1 MSSRLANSI
10 IGVGAFAILIGLCL
24 FPVAMGDHGDSSL
37 LPLGACALSL
47 GSLAVASGIYVK
59 ARTVGPKAG
68 TSTETKGQPKRVR
81 GGCDICHG
89 DFPIIHCKVH
99 QLHLCTECM
108 REHFDVRSCIYVP
121 STRGQAAKPQGLAAK
136 SRG

>member
-1 MSSRLANSI
+1 MSTRLANLL
-10 IGVGAFAILIGLCL
+10 IGLGAFGILVGLCL

-37 LPLGACALSL
+37 LPMGACALSL

-59 ARTVGPKAG
+59 ARTVKPEGRVSAEAKA
-68 TSTETKGQPKRVR
+68 QPKRVR
-81 GGCDICHG
+81 GGCDICRG

-99 QLHLCTECM
+99 QVHMCTDCM
-108 REHFDVRSCIYVP
+108 REHFDVRSCIYAP
-121 STRGQAAKPQGLAAK
+121 STRGQAGKPESLAAR

>member
-1 MSSRLANSI
+1 MSSRLANLL
-10 IGVGAFAILIGLCL
+10 IGMGAFGILIGLCL

-37 LPLGACALSL
+37 LPMGACALSL

-59 ARTVGPKAG
+59 ARMAQPTTGMIVEHKAQ
-68 TSTETKGQPKRVR
+68 TKRVR
-81 GGCDICHG
+81 GGCDICRG

-108 REHFDVRSCIYVP
+108 REHFDVRSCIYAP
-121 STRGQAAKPQGLAAK
+121 STRGQVAKPEGLAAK